1 MNPDVPFRG
10 PTSQR
15 WISHSKHESGVWQ
28 EQLFSVPLV
37 LLASSCVA
45 FTASAGSRPVPSAP
59 CPMVRASRSAQSTCR
74 GALGDTGLLR
84 DAQLAAEESLPQI
97 GKAQTSWPFSQI
109 WVSCEDVW
117 MHFEGLESGD
127 SYWLDC
133 FWKSG
138 IYQRKKNNQSSQILC
153 LKYCTMFSVQFLA
166 VQDPEGPS

>member
-1 MNPDVPFRG
+1 MNLDISFQRPNITKVDFSLKAWIRCLARAVVLSSSRAAGFFMCGLHRLCRITTSPFCSLLNG
-10 PTSQR
+10 QSQ
-15 WISHSKHESGVWQ
+15 
-28 EQLFSVPLV
+28 
-37 LLASSCVA
+37 LLS
-45 FTASAGSRPVPSAP
+45 PVNLP
-59 CPMVRASRSAQSTCR
+59 

-84 DAQLAAEESLPQI
+84 DAQLAAEESPPQI
-97 GKAQTSWPFSQI
+97 GKAQTSWPFSQV

-166 VQDPEGPS
+166 VQDPEGPP